1 MYLRYIAFI
10 HKYARNR
17 RTYLG
22 GTCEGLWQR
31 ELQVPFLLY
40 ALCFSNL
47 FPSILFE
54 SDQTILH
61 VLLLCSWMFQILV
74 GSVLCLAFFMP
85 PIHLRCS
92 VVWRWQVLCLS
103 LRLRV
108 GNSSSNKSI
117 QECCIWSSVVYV
129 TYHNSAD
136 MKYMILCVQN
146 LLRKAVHV
154 YKTNDHPAVLV
165 IT

>member
-1 MYLRYIAFI
+1 MKSWLKMYLRYVASI

-22 GTCEGLWQR
+22 STYEGIWQR

-61 VLLLCSWMFQILV
+61 VLLLCSWMFQIFV
-74 GSVLCLAFFMP
+74 GSG
-85 PIHLRCS
+85 
-92 VVWRWQVLCLS
+92 LS
-103 LRLRV
+103 LALLCRLP
-108 GNSSSNKSI
+108 I
-117 QECCIWSSVVYV
+117 YV
-129 TYHNSAD
+129 
-136 MKYMILCVQN
+136 
-146 LLRKAVHV
+146 
-154 YKTNDHPAVLV
+154 AVLFDADKFCAFPFFFV
-165 IT
+165 LETVVVTSRSKNVLSDPLWNMSHIRILQTWNIWFYVFRILWDRQCMYIRPMII